1 MGRNKS
7 EWLIRDRLFDCAPL
21 HHHSWP
27 EGRHPPSSSS
37 PPPSLPPSS
46 PSYSGGDCP
55 QDCHSERPGNILK
68 DFQRP
73 WNTLKDSERLSNTL
87 KYSQLGGDP
96 GWPGSP
102 RFSFCRLEI
111 ARLSRRS
118 MSSAGTPNHLGSAFT
133 GRGDPHASSRPWGGG
148 RDKPCFAFFLD
159 FCFLRFWTRTLYVG
173 SFALAWSPSQGGDM
187 AVAAIYLQQH
197 MLAFAKD

>member
-46 PSYSGGDCP
+46 PS
-55 QDCHSERPGNILK
+55 EREVIALK
-68 DFQRP
+68 IVIPRDP
-73 WNTLKDSERLSNTL
+73 DTLWKALKYSERLSNTL

-118 MSSAGTPNHLGSAFT
+118 MSSAGPPNHLGSAFT